1 MVVMQARPQTGTIP
15 DAPGS
20 YQFLDR
26 EGRVL
31 YVGKAKSL
39 RHRLPNYWATP
50 LAPRTAQMMAVADR
64 VEWVTV
70 DTEVDA
76 LILEHSLIQTHQPRF
91 NVRLKD
97 DKSYPW
103 LAVTVSDEW
112 PRPVVFRGKKR
123 KGVRYFGPYG
133 HVGALRET
141 IDLLLRSFPVR
152 TCSDAKFQRHHRL
165 GRPCLL
171 YDIERC
177 SGPCVG
183 AVDSERYGHL
193 VEELM
198 RFLSGET
205 APVVA
210 RLTAEMQEAA
220 DALEYEQAARL
231 RDRLSAVRKA
241 AETQQMVSERPED
254 LDVVGIAEDE
264 LEAAVQVFF
273 VRRGRVVGR
282 KGFVA
287 DKVEDLSRPQLV
299 GRVLEELYGAPGA
312 EVPRRV
318 LLPEMPDD
326 AAVHSAW
333 LSGLRGTPVHLAVP
347 LRGDKLALHQTVTRN
362 AAEDLARHRLKRAGD
377 HNARARA
384 LTELQ
389 AALELPQAPLR
400 IECFDMSHLQGTNYV
415 GSMVVFEDGLAL
427 KSDYRH
433 FNVKEVLG
441 NDDVGA
447 MEEVV
452 RRRLGYWNDE
462 QRATKFRR
470 ADLII
475 IDGGLP
481 QLHAAQK
488 AAQTLGLSDQ
498 VEFTALA
505 KREELLYRPGTST
518 PIALDRGSESLYLVQ
533 RIRDEAHRFAITF
546 HRSKRGKS
554 MVASTLSGVEGL
566 GPARQEK
573 LLAQFGSLDELRRAS
588 LDELGALAWLPSD
601 VATRL
606 YDHLQAPAQPKPT
619 KGSDD
624 E

>member
-1 MVVMQARPQTGTIP
+1 VFAKPSGIP
-15 DAPGS
+15 RQSGCYLFRNERGD
-20 YQFLDR
+20 
-26 EGRVL
+26 VI
-31 YVGKAKSL
+31 YVGKALSL
-39 RHRLPNYWATP
+39 ASRLSSYFQRPDGLTHKTQALMAEATS
-50 LAPRTAQMMAVADR
+50 
-64 VEWVTV
+64 VEWIVTP
-70 DTEVDA
+70 TEVDA
-76 LILEHSLIQTHQPRF
+76 LVLENELIKDNQPRY
-91 NVRLKD
+91 NMRLKD
-97 DKSYPW
+97 DKSFPYVAIDTRVDFP
-103 LAVTVSDEW
+103 APFTTRSKHV
-112 PRPVVFRGKKR
+112 
-123 KGVRYFGPYG
+123 KGVRYFGPF
-133 HVGALRET
+133 VEVRALRTTMDEL
-141 IDLLLRSFPVR
+141 IQAFPLRSC
-152 TCSDAKFQRHHRL
+152 TKHKYNYHQRI

-171 YDIERC
+171 YDIGRC

-183 AVDSERYGHL
+183 AIDVEGYQLLVDAWARFFEGDVRQLRNLLQHQMSEASEHKHYEAAAKARDGLEALERAASVQNVVLDDHSNLDVLCVATNGGRAAVVRFRVRYGRIIGRSVQLIDRSMDEGDAEILESVLTDLYPDADSVPPTVL
-193 VEELM
+193 VESDEATTPLM
-198 RFLSGET
+198 IEYLSE
-205 APVVA
+205 
-210 RLTAEMQEAA
+210 
-220 DALEYEQAARL
+220 
-231 RDRLSAVRKA
+231 
-241 AETQQMVSERPED
+241 
-254 LDVVGIAEDE
+254 
-264 LEAAVQVFF
+264 
-273 VRRGRVVGR
+273 
-282 KGFVA
+282 
-287 DKVEDLSRPQLV
+287 
-299 GRVLEELYGAPGA
+299 
-312 EVPRRV
+312 
-318 LLPEMPDD
+318 
-326 AAVHSAW
+326 
-333 LSGLRGTPVHLAVP
+333 LRGKPVEVAVPQRGKRRRAIELAVSDATSVIDRDS
-347 LRGDKLALHQTVTRN
+347 LRRQS
-362 AAEDLARHRLKRAGD
+362 D
-377 HNARARA
+377 HNVRSRA
-384 LTELQ
+384 LQELG
-389 AALELPQAPLR
+389 AALSLAQPPFR

-452 RRRLGYWNDE
+452 RRRLGYWSDE

-518 PIALDRGSESLYLVQ
+518 PITLDRGSESLYLVQ

-566 GPARQEK
+566 GPARQER
-573 LLAQFGSLDELRRAS
+573 LLAAFGSLDELRRAS

-619 KGSDD
+619 KGNDD

>member
-1 MVVMQARPQTGTIP
+1 MFAKPSGIP
-15 DAPGS
+15 RQSGCYLFRNERGD
-20 YQFLDR
+20 
-26 EGRVL
+26 VI
-31 YVGKAKSL
+31 YVGKALSL
-39 RHRLPNYWATP
+39 ASRLSSYFQRPEGLTHKTQALMAEATS
-50 LAPRTAQMMAVADR
+50 
-64 VEWVTV
+64 VEWIVTP
-70 DTEVDA
+70 TEVDA
-76 LILEHSLIQTHQPRF
+76 LVLENELIKDNQPRY
-91 NVRLKD
+91 NMRLKD
-97 DKSYPW
+97 DKSFPYVAIDTRVDFP
-103 LAVTVSDEW
+103 APFTTRSKHV
-112 PRPVVFRGKKR
+112 
-123 KGVRYFGPYG
+123 KGVRYFGPF
-133 HVGALRET
+133 VEVRALRTTMDEL
-141 IDLLLRSFPVR
+141 IQAFPLRSC
-152 TCSDAKFQRHHRL
+152 TKHKYNYHQRI

-171 YDIERC
+171 YDIGRC

-183 AVDSERYGHL
+183 AIDVEGYQLLVDAWARFFEGDVRQLRNLLQHQMSEASEHKHYEAAAKARDGLEALERAASVQNVVLDDHSNLDVLCVATNGGRAAVVRFRVRYGRIIGRSVQLIDRSMDEGDAEILESVLTDLYPDADSVPPTVL
-193 VEELM
+193 VESDEATTPLM
-198 RFLSGET
+198 IEYLSE
-205 APVVA
+205 
-210 RLTAEMQEAA
+210 
-220 DALEYEQAARL
+220 
-231 RDRLSAVRKA
+231 
-241 AETQQMVSERPED
+241 
-254 LDVVGIAEDE
+254 
-264 LEAAVQVFF
+264 
-273 VRRGRVVGR
+273 
-282 KGFVA
+282 
-287 DKVEDLSRPQLV
+287 
-299 GRVLEELYGAPGA
+299 
-312 EVPRRV
+312 
-318 LLPEMPDD
+318 
-326 AAVHSAW
+326 
-333 LSGLRGTPVHLAVP
+333 LRGKPVEVAVPQRGKRRRAIELAVSDATSVIDRDS
-347 LRGDKLALHQTVTRN
+347 LRRQS
-362 AAEDLARHRLKRAGD
+362 D
-377 HNARARA
+377 HNVRSRA
-384 LTELQ
+384 LQELG
-389 AALELPQAPLR
+389 AALSLAQPPFR

-452 RRRLGYWNDE
+452 RRRLGYWSDE

-518 PIALDRGSESLYLVQ
+518 PITLDRGSESLYLVQ

-566 GPARQEK
+566 GPARQER
-573 LLAQFGSLDELRRAS
+573 LLAAFGSLDELRRAS

>member
-1 MVVMQARPQTGTIP
+1 MFAKPSGIP
-15 DAPGS
+15 RQSGCYLFRNERGD
-20 YQFLDR
+20 
-26 EGRVL
+26 VI
-31 YVGKAKSL
+31 YVGKALSL
-39 RHRLPNYWATP
+39 ASRLSSYFQRSEGLTHKTQALMAEATS
-50 LAPRTAQMMAVADR
+50 
-64 VEWVTV
+64 VEWIVTP
-70 DTEVDA
+70 TEVDA
-76 LILEHSLIQTHQPRF
+76 LVLENELIKDNQPRY
-91 NVRLKD
+91 NMRLKD
-97 DKSYPW
+97 DKSFPYVALDTRVDFP
-103 LAVTVSDEW
+103 APFTTRSKHV
-112 PRPVVFRGKKR
+112 
-123 KGVRYFGPYG
+123 KGVRYFGPF
-133 HVGALRET
+133 VEVRALRTTMDEL
-141 IDLLLRSFPVR
+141 IQAFPLRSC
-152 TCSDAKFQRHHRL
+152 TTHKYNYHQRI

-171 YDIERC
+171 YDIGRC

-183 AVDSERYGHL
+183 AIDVEGYQRLVDAWARFFDGDVRQLRNLLQRQMSEASENEHY
-193 VEELM
+193 
-198 RFLSGET
+198 
-205 APVVA
+205 
-210 RLTAEMQEAA
+210 EAA
-220 DALEYEQAARL
+220 AKARDGLEALERAASVQNVVL
-231 RDRLSAVRKA
+231 DDHSN
-241 AETQQMVSERPED
+241 
-254 LDVVGIAEDE
+254 LDVLCVATNGGR
-264 LEAAVQVFF
+264 AAV
-273 VRRGRVVGR
+273 VRFRVRFGRIIGR
-282 KGFVA
+282 SVQLIDRSMDENDA
-287 DKVEDLSRPQLV
+287 EILESVLTDLYPDAEAVPPTVLV
-299 GRVLEELYGAPGA
+299 GSDEASTPLMLEY
-312 EVPRRV
+312 
-318 LLPEMPDD
+318 
-326 AAVHSAW
+326 
-333 LSGLRGTPVHLAVP
+333 LSELRGKPVEVAVPQRGKRRRAIELAVSDATSVIDRDSLRRQSDHNVRSRALQELGAALHLAQP
-347 LRGDKLALHQTVTRN
+347 
-362 AAEDLARHRLKRAGD
+362 
-377 HNARARA
+377 
-384 LTELQ
+384 
-389 AALELPQAPLR
+389 PFR

-462 QRATKFRR
+462 QRASKFRR

-475 IDGGLP
+475 VDGGLP